1 MLGEANRPS
10 VAEHPAP
17 TTAEEDSISLAKQ
30 NEGEQQYNVV
40 TPTVGEQIV
49 QPSSTISA
57 EPTIAPIQKEE
68 ENEEQST
75 LDRGMQIIDDAWDKS
90 GFLGKAFLSPMKLAE
105 VGISLVQGAASGVV
119 EWGGRG
125 AMSLM
130 AQAVENNKAGN
141 YDTFKVDAM
150 GNPMFVPKIG
160 EDGQYEKAGYSI
172 EEQIE
177 AAKRV
182 EQAEAEGK
190 EADIKDKNAS
200 MYVRAANKLEKVAD
214 RLHKSS
220 MPNDVAEDAT
230 FIDLIR
236 EGEVMDAVQLSVAS
250 TGQSIPYMLLNS
262 LPGGGFIAGTLGQ
275 ANTYLD
281 LSKEHPE
288 MDKWKRYTYAIGSS
302 GIEQAVEKFTN
313 PFKGLKGASK
323 KEVAK
328 TLKEITDGAEKAIWK
343 RVTGNVLKEAAG
355 EGGEEL
361 ATSVFT
367 DIFGTMID
375 TDGEYGIGII
385 GQYNEYANQ
394 MREQNPTMTNND
406 ILKSFVGNKAKEYAE
421 SFIMGALSGAY
432 ISTVSSIA
440 TRDYAKEEQKK
451 DKIMLDAITTTAD
464 ANGLV
469 KEDVLGIVMK
479 EQDGELTDEEKNI
492 IKSFNTNYAKATM
505 KSVAEEQGNELVEKI
520 ANKSNGY
527 VFEVDFADGSLGEA
541 DMAYIVDGAVY
552 TTDADGKTIID
563 RTTSDK
569 VVYVKV
575 LKEDGSEEVKQVA
588 VDELNLVGTP
598 MQSSEFALQYQQGIY
613 NTAEQLLDA

>member
-1 MLGEANRPS
+1 MSVLQEEYKLAIDNKMLSPKVSEQDFENMLKDETKRKEYWDYCHQKNPSFYADDYNRFSQLTTEMLGEASRPT
-10 VAEHPAP
+10 VAENPAP

-30 NEGEQQYNVV
+30 NEGEQQYNIV
-40 TPTVGEQIV
+40 TPMMEQTM
-49 QPSSTISA
+49 QPTNNTAA
-57 EPTIAPIQKEE
+57 EPIQDEE
-68 ENEEQST
+68 KKEEQSA

-105 VGISLVQGAASGVV
+105 VGISLVQGAASGIV

-130 AQAVENNKAGN
+130 AQAVENNKAGD

-182 EQAEAEGK
+182 EKAESEGK

-214 RLHKSS
+214 KLHKSS
-220 MPNDVAEDAT
+220 MPKDVAENAT

-236 EGEVMDAVQLSVAS
+236 EGEIMDAVQLSVAS

-262 LPGGGFIAGTLGQ
+262 LPGGGLIAGTLGQ

-288 MDKWKRYTYAIGSS
+288 MEKWKRYTYAIGSS

-385 GQYNEYANQ
+385 GQYNEYA
-394 MREQNPTMTNND
+394 D
-406 ILKSFVGNKAKEYAE
+406 H
-421 SFIMGALSGAY
+421 
-432 ISTVSSIA
+432 
-440 TRDYAKEEQKK
+440 
-451 DKIMLDAITTTAD
+451 
-464 ANGLV
+464 
-469 KEDVLGIVMK
+469 
-479 EQDGELTDEEKNI
+479 
-492 IKSFNTNYAKATM
+492 
-505 KSVAEEQGNELVEKI
+505 
-520 ANKSNGY
+520 
-527 VFEVDFADGSLGEA
+527 
-541 DMAYIVDGAVY
+541 
-552 TTDADGKTIID
+552 
-563 RTTSDK
+563 
-569 VVYVKV
+569 
-575 LKEDGSEEVKQVA
+575 
-588 VDELNLVGTP
+588 
-598 MQSSEFALQYQQGIY
+598 
-613 NTAEQLLDA
+613 